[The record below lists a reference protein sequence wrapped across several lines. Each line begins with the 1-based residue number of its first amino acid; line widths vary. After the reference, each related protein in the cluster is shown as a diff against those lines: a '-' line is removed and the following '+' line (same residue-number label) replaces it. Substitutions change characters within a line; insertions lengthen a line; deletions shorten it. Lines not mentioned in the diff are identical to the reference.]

1 MSIAARPQYTSGVDI
16 LSPAKLLVILVVA
29 VVVLG
34 PEKLPKVAKQIGSL
48 WGDFRKFRERLESDV
63 RGSFPDLPS
72 SATISQAVRSPL
84 SFLDNLAD
92 THGTADS
99 HSTADTHST
108 ENGATSTPV
117 NGAEQQD
124 VHGEQVQPSSV
135 ANRPAGSV
143 QVTEEEPRV
152 PGVLIG
158 DPGVIAHQVRST
170 GRELPDDPGMN

>member
-34 PEKLPKVAKQIGSL
+34 PDKLPKVAKQVGSL

-72 SATISQAVRSPL
+72 SATISHAVRSPL

-92 THGTADS
+92 SHGTADPS
-99 HSTADTHST
+99 STTDPPST
-108 ENGATSTPV
+108 ENGATSAPV
-117 NGAEQQD
+117 NGVEQVD
-124 VHGEQVQPSSV
+124 VQGDQVQPSSE

-143 QVTEEEPRV
+143 QVHGAEPGV

-158 DPGVIAHQVRST
+158 DPGGIAHQVRSS